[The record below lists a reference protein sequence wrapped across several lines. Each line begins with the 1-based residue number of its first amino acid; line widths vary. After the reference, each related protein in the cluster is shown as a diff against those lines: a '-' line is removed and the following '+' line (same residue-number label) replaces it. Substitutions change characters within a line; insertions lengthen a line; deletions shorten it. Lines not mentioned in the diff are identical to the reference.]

1 MVVVDISINT
11 NIVTTRVD
19 KMFNKISKFFK
30 NLFDANTY
38 SKGLERFIA
47 SKGVQSAAEVD
58 YWVRQYEKK
67 GVAPWF

>member
-1 MVVVDISINT
+1 
-11 NIVTTRVD
+11 
-19 KMFNKISKFFK
+19 MFNVISKFFK

-58 YWVRQYEKK
+58 YWVQQWERKNR
-67 GVAPWF
+67 VAYF

>member
-1 MVVVDISINT
+1 
-11 NIVTTRVD
+11 
-19 KMFNKISKFFK
+19 MFNVISKFFK

-38 SKGLERFIA
+38 NKGLERFIA

>member
-1 MVVVDISINT
+1 
-11 NIVTTRVD
+11 VD
-19 KMFNKISKFFK
+19 KMFNKIVNFFK